1 MQNYFTSEGLVP
13 IVKHFVL
20 DNVPTMKDNT
30 AILDGLLWSCHPKV
44 LLTYSNSKD
53 NEFIKVSENFLTRSK
68 LLLCKIEKFC
78 LLIILFMFFPIF
90 YLFCIA
96 VPISDTS

>member
-1 MQNYFTSEGLVP
+1 MQNYFTSEELVP

-44 LLTYSNSKD
+44 LLIRADSESK
-53 NEFIKVSENFLTRSK
+53 EFVNVSKKFLARRK
-68 LLLCKIEKFC
+68 GL
-78 LLIILFMFFPIF
+78 
-90 YLFCIA
+90 
-96 VPISDTS
+96 

>member
-1 MQNYFTSEGLVP
+1 MQNYFTSEELVP

-53 NEFIKVSENFLTRSK
+53 NEFIKVSKNFLTMSK
-68 LLLCKIEKFC
+68 WL
-78 LLIILFMFFPIF
+78 
-90 YLFCIA
+90 
-96 VPISDTS
+96 